1 MTQPVIA
8 SRFSTHRPS
17 GALSRHISQYWLSLD
32 NSAPIY
38 TALPDGCVDLVFEVA
53 DGDCHA
59 RVYGSTTRPTDI
71 GLIDPAGTCVDV
83 VQQIEPAAGFWDPY
97 LR

>member
-1 MTQPVIA
+1 VIA

-17 GALSRHISQYWLSLD
+17 GALSRHISQYWLSLN

-38 TALPDGCVDLVFEVA
+38 TALPE
-53 DGDCHA
+53 
-59 RVYGSTTRPTDI
+59 
-71 GLIDPAGTCVDV
+71 
-83 VQQIEPAAGFWDPY
+83 EPAPGFWDPY